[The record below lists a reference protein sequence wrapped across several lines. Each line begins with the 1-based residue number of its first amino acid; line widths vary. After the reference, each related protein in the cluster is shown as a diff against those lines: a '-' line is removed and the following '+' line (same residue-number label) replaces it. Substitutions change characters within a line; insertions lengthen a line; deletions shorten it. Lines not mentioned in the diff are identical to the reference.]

1 MKRIDLRG
9 RTFGRWRVLGWSHT
23 DRRGATYWHCRCED
37 GVERAVRASHL
48 VDGSSKSCGC
58 LRREQCG
65 NMSRRHGLSRG
76 PDGKVTRLYA
86 AWTAMRQ
93 RCNNPNHR
101 FYYCYGG
108 REDGSIAVSE
118 RYEKV
123 ENLHADMGH
132 PPDGLSLDRIDNNRG
147 YEPGNI
153 RWTTQAEQNRNK
165 RRGKRKRRRSTI
177 EELCAYAAR
186 LAGGKKK

>member
-1 MKRIDLRG
+1 MKLIDLTG
-9 RTFGRWRVLGWSHT
+9 RKFGRWRVL
-23 DRRGATYWHCRCED
+23 RRAERAGMVYWICRCED
-37 GVERAVRASHL
+37 GIERAVRASHL

-86 AWTAMRQ
+86 AFSAMRQ
-93 RCNNPNHR
+93 RCNNPNHP
-101 FYYCYGG
+101 YYSYYGG
-108 REDGSIAVSE
+108 REDSPITVCE

-123 ENLHADMGH
+123 ESFYADMGH
-132 PPDGLSLDRIDNNRG
+132 PPPGLTIDRIDNSRG
-147 YEPGNI
+147 YEVGNL

-177 EELCAYAAR
+177 EELCAYATR